1 MFVVIF
7 LNVMYN
13 YYRIGVDIMDFKT
26 FLLGLLICFL
36 LSFLLGIERQFRRRF
51 IGLRTMI
58 LVSVGSYLFVSF
70 SFLLTGYQADASRI
84 AAQVVAGIGFLG
96 AGVIIKDNRDGKV
109 RGLTTAATLWCDSSI
124 GVLCAGGFIKEA
136 VAATFVVLF
145 ANIILRY
152 INIFINSKV
161 EEKTIKETFQL
172 VFDVGTENIDKVR
185 EFVVEYIDKVD
196 HIETDSYQVQKG
208 KITLEVIVRKSDLLK
223 LDKFIHK
230 VVADFKIG
238 SYEFKKISETK
249 LEDSDE

>member
-1 MFVVIF
+1 
-7 LNVMYN
+7 
-13 YYRIGVDIMDFKT
+13 MDFRT

-36 LSFLLGIERQFRRRF
+36 LSYLLGIERQFRRRF

-70 SFLLTGYQADASRI
+70 SFLLTGYQADVSRI

-96 AGVIIKDNRDGKV
+96 AGVIIKDNKDGKV

-152 INIFINSKV
+152 INIFVNSKV
-161 EEKTIKETFQL
+161 EQKTIMESFS
-172 VFDVGTENIDKVR
+172 VEFNVGNEKVDKVR
-185 EFVVEYIDKVD
+185 EYVIDFIDKVD
-196 HIETDSYQVQKG
+196 YIESDSYKVEKG
-208 KITLEVIVRKSDLLK
+208 KMTLQVVVRKSDLLK

-230 VVADFKIG
+230 VVSDFGIN
-238 SYEFKKISETK
+238 SYEFKKISEVK
-249 LEDSDE
+249 VEDNDE